1 MVQSLRFKF
10 TVFGLLSLLLVFT
23 VLGVFLALDF
33 RHYLLRLTVQDMK
46 EQALLLAQQYQ
57 SLMVGKVGADSVGS
71 FTNLQ
76 SRMLTKRLTV
86 IDREG
91 RVLFDSEVGADSLK
105 KLDNH
110 LARPE
115 IMRASAAGWG
125 YATRYSRT
133 LRREMIYLAVQIR
146 NGSELWGYCR
156 LALPWQSFLNYQKR
170 LIIGIV
176 SALGA
181 ALILL
186 ITLAGI
192 LLGMVDRTIREIEL
206 VSQRIAAGDL
216 KARAPSSLRL
226 LETAQIARSINSMA
240 ESWERLSQQLHE
252 QSAQLESIL
261 DSMNEGILVSDQTGK
276 IVLINRAAAEM
287 LGTEEEQSR
296 GRLVLELARLPDME
310 RLVSGSAESA
320 EAEIGGR
327 TCFVHSSILKG
338 SNGGRV
344 LVLLDISELK
354 RLESIRRDFVANVSH
369 ELKTPL
375 SAVVGF
381 AEALQDGA
389 KEIPAQRDD
398 FLERIQRQ
406 AHRMTKIVEDLLDLS
421 ALETGSVKVNLQIMK
436 VRQAVERAMEG
447 VGLDAKTRKSMII
460 LADGGDLDVTIKADE
475 EKIVQALT
483 NLLSNAVKFSPE
495 GSKISIGAEVKGN
508 FIKIYVA
515 DKGVGIEEKH
525 LPRLFERFYRV
536 DKSRSRELG
545 GTGLGLAIVKHIAEL
560 HGGSA
565 GVESQI
571 GQGSTFWIKIPTEV
585 PA

>member
-1 MVQSLRFKF
+1 
-10 TVFGLLSLLLVFT
+10 
-23 VLGVFLALDF
+23 
-33 RHYLLRLTVQDMK
+33 
-46 EQALLLAQQYQ
+46 
-57 SLMVGKVGADSVGS
+57 
-71 FTNLQ
+71 
-76 SRMLTKRLTV
+76 
-86 IDREG
+86 
-91 RVLFDSEVGADSLK
+91 
-105 KLDNH
+105 
-110 LARPE
+110 
-115 IMRASAAGWG
+115 
-125 YATRYSRT
+125 
-133 LRREMIYLAVQIR
+133 
-146 NGSELWGYCR
+146 
-156 LALPWQSFLNYQKR
+156 
-170 LIIGIV
+170 
-176 SALGA
+176 
-181 ALILL
+181 
-186 ITLAGI
+186 
-192 LLGMVDRTIREIEL
+192 
-206 VSQRIAAGDL
+206 
-216 KARAPSSLRL
+216 
-226 LETAQIARSINSMA
+226 
-240 ESWERLSQQLHE
+240 
-252 QSAQLESIL
+252 
-261 DSMNEGILVSDQTGK
+261 
-276 IVLINRAAAEM
+276 
-287 LGTEEEQSR
+287 
-296 GRLVLELARLPDME
+296 
-310 RLVSGSAESA
+310 
-320 EAEIGGR
+320 
-327 TCFVHSSILKG
+327 
-338 SNGGRV
+338 
-344 LVLLDISELK
+344 
-354 RLESIRRDFVANVSH
+354 
-369 ELKTPL
+369 
-375 SAVVGF
+375 VVGF